1 MAATGAGIGSCA
13 AIGDVGAS
21 GHAIAAARA
30 GSATWSLARDGL
42 SSGAGVAVIAV
53 VLFCCFVACWPTMLV
68 APLLTTVSIL
78 MCGSCASGVP
88 GVIDTGAPP
97 VAIAGF
103 SNGMGVVG
111 LTRDVAALGFSN
123 GVGVIGFA
131 WDVALSGF
139 SNGMGVVDVTGDVV
153 CAAGC

>member
-42 SSGAGVAVIAV
+42 SSGAGVAVIAG
-53 VLFCCFVACWPTMLV
+53 FVACWPTMLV

-139 SNGMGVVDVTGDVV
+139 SNGMGVVDVTGDVA

>member
-1 MAATGAGIGSCA
+1 MGSCV

-30 GSATWSLARDGL
+30 GSATWSLVRDAL
-42 SSGAGVAVIAV
+42 SSGASAAVIAV
-53 VLFCCFVACWPTMLV
+53 VLFCCFAACWPTVLV

-78 MCGSCASGVP
+78 MCGSCDSGVL
-88 GVIDTGAPP
+88 GVTDTGAPP

-111 LTRDVAALGFSN
+111 LTRDVAVLSFSS